1 MSGGA
6 MPDQLQAIDE
16 ALWHLAMANLPAEMR
31 QERID
36 EMLDRRLAL
45 MGDHVSA

>member
-1 MSGGA
+1 VTISS
-6 MPDQLQAIDE
+6 IDE
-16 ALWHLAMANLPAEMR
+16 ALFHLAMANLPAEMR
-31 QERID
+31 QARID